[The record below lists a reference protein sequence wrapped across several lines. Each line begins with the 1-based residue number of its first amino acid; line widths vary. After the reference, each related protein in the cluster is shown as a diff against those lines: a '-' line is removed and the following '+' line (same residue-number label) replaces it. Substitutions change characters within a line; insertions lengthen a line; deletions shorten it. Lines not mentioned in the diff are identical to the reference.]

1 MRKVKSNIGF
11 PKTVDKSSAS
21 NVIRLSELLTK
32 GRKTLKPSYLK
43 DKDLRDAY
51 IHYYVPVNMYKIL
64 VPLRELAIHPSRIFE
79 KEMVRVLDLGSGP
92 GTAILGI
99 LDFFSSRG
107 KRPYLKFTAVDPI
120 SENLLETERLF
131 KLFIEKGNADASLL
145 TIKSTIEKSNSLADS
160 PFDIITLSNVLSE
173 IAHHY
178 NQKIRRRINLLKTII
193 NRSLTH
199 DGSCI
204 IIEPALRDTS
214 REMLEVR
221 NGLVEEGLNIY
232 SPCLMNEM
240 CPALTNP
247 ADWCHE
253 DIPWEPPEIIKE
265 IDRITG
271 LRKDSLKFSYL
282 IIRKDSLSIRDIY
295 DNKSFRGNN
304 SFRVVSEPL
313 ISKGKL
319 EFYIC
324 GTGGRRLIVRLD
336 KDSSMTN
343 KPFETLRRGD
353 IVSFEHTA
361 DEGKRLKLTKDT
373 TVTKIVSRF
382 ILTGTTHSIY

>member
-1 MRKVKSNIGF
+1 MKKVKLNKDYSQ
-11 PKTVDKSSAS
+11 VDKKSCAFDVS
-21 NVIRLSELLTK
+21 RLSELLTK

-99 LDFFSSRG
+99 IDFFSSRG

-145 TIKSTIEKSNSLADS
+145 TIKSTIEKSKSLADS

-173 IAHHY
+173 IAHRY

-221 NGLVEEGLNIY
+221 DGLIGEGLNIY

-343 KPFETLRRGD
+343 KPFETIRRGD